1 VLIDLR
7 STHKI
12 LDILENA
19 KEEDYET
26 EDTIFYESLRTFS
39 KRKK

>member
-1 VLIDLR
+1 V
-7 STHKI
+7 KK

-19 KEEDYET
+19 KEEDYEI
-26 EDTIFYESLRTFS
+26 EDTMFYQSLRTFS